1 MQIYGDGGEGGCWLA
16 GQGRA
21 MEAPLP
27 PHPSPIPWA
36 PLPTQVPI
44 PWPLL
49 DARARARVI
58 THWVPGG
65 PHATNVATPSHRLP
79 NRGIPPPCFGQG
91 GIGIGGGSLVF
102 GGGTPKHLSW
112 PPASSQPMY
121 CQCPASLPP
130 APFSARALCKFL

>member
-27 PHPSPIPWA
+27 PHHSPIPWA

-79 NRGIPPPCFGQG
+79 NRGIPPPLLWPG
-91 GIGIGGGSLVF
+91 GNWDRWGEPSFRGGN
-102 GGGTPKHLSW
+102 P
-112 PPASSQPMY
+112 Q
-121 CQCPASLPP
+121 
-130 APFSARALCKFL
+130 AP